1 MLGIYLFQRFLN
13 KLDDYKFEN
22 IWQNKILKRQR
33 FYWLGAVF
41 YYFFAVGLINKV
53 LLFNNDSL
61 LLSVF
66 VTIFV
71 LFIYG
76 SYFGRSLLKFIAL
89 NNRRFMILKSGFT
102 NEPFTNSSFSK
113 DNVVG

>member
-1 MLGIYLFQRFLN
+1 MLGIYMFQRFLN

-22 IWQNKILKRQR
+22 TWQNKILTKQR
-33 FYWLGAVF
+33 FYWFAAAI
-41 YYFFAVGLINKV
+41 YYFVAVGIINRL

-61 LLSVF
+61 FLGIL

-71 LFIYG
+71 LFVYG
-76 SYFGRSLLKFIAL
+76 SYFGRSLLKFIAI
-89 NNRRFMILKSGFT
+89 NNQRFILLKSGFNDET
-102 NEPFTNSSFSK
+102 FDNGGFSK

>member
-33 FYWLGAVF
+33 IYWYLALF
-41 YYFFAVGLINKV
+41 YYFAAVGVISKV
-53 LLFNNDSL
+53 ILFGNEFLFWNIIIIIL
-61 LLSVF
+61 
-66 VTIFV
+66 V
-71 LFIYG
+71 LFVYG
-76 SYFGRSLLKFIAL
+76 VYYSRSLLKFVAL
-89 NNRRFMILKSGFT
+89 NNQRFMLLRTGFSDEHFD
-102 NEPFTNSSFSK
+102 NNSFNK